1 MAWPFSQGHSP
12 GREKPLLKPI
22 YSGLAVYNSSLG
34 KGDAGDRKGGTYSCH
49 APGSRGVGLVAFS
62 PFCEEKVRF

>member
-22 YSGLAVYNSSLG
+22 YSGLPYTTPHL
-34 KGDAGDRKGGTYSCH
+34 
-49 APGSRGVGLVAFS
+49 
-62 PFCEEKVRF
+62 EKVILETEREVPIAAMPQEAEG